1 MKKEL
6 KIDQKEKLSPDKPL
20 KEANLSF
27 LEESKDSTSIQNDLI
42 SPGKIHANEEQT
54 KEENE
59 ILRQKEVEDTMVDTS
74 EIQEKRELCEDE
86 KKERIEIL
94 LQKIDE
100 IDYNITLMEQRIDE
114 LAAVIFF
121 ISIVKSL

>member
-20 KEANLSF
+20 KETNLSF

-42 SPGKIHANEEQT
+42 SPGKIYANEDQV

-59 ILRQKEVEDTMVDTS
+59 ILKQKELDDKILNTLEM
-74 EIQEKRELCEDE
+74 QEKRELCEDE

-94 LQKIDE
+94 LQNIDE
-100 IDYNITLMEQRIDE
+100 IDYNIILTEQKIDE

-121 ISIVKSL
+121 ISIVKSF